1 MSKLILSLINK
12 SYFILNPKRDNEL
25 VVLPQ
30 RGGAT
35 KELDKIALPFGRID
49 FDQFLRCSSET
60 WVTPQFPLI
69 EPEGSQSLNGLTP

>member
-12 SYFILNPKRDNEL
+12 GYFILNPRRDDEL

-35 KELDKIALPFGRID
+35 KELNKIALPFGRID
-49 FDQFLRCSSET
+49 FDQFLRCSSER
-60 WVTPQFPLI
+60 QLKLRFPLI

>member
-12 SYFILNPKRDNEL
+12 SYFILNPRRDNEL

-35 KELDKIALPFGRID
+35 KELNKIALPFGRID
-49 FDQFLRCSSET
+49 FDQFLRYFSSQYVHT
-60 WVTPQFPLI
+60 A
-69 EPEGSQSLNGLTP
+69 SSKSLEIDTKSIL